1 MPHIDHCSTCL
12 KMKLHQG
19 LGTNTVT
26 SRVPHVEIL
35 KVIASK
41 TIMTELAEDVVQA
54 PPDFRSND
62 CQVSSSESPRDKN
75 RAHNQDLVPFSS
87 IHRRLLLQV
96 SKQKSISIFR
106 PLSWGCR

>member
-1 MPHIDHCSTCL
+1 
-12 KMKLHQG
+12 MKLRQG
-19 LGTNTVT
+19 QGTNTVT
-26 SRVPHVEIL
+26 SRVLQVEIL

-75 RAHNQDLVPFSS
+75 RAHNQDLVPCTE
-87 IHRRLLLQV
+87 
-96 SKQKSISIFR
+96 
-106 PLSWGCR
+106 G